1 MELGK
6 GGCCI
11 DSGEARIR
19 QLGYK
24 QELARNFG
32 LLSNA
37 SIGFTAISILT
48 GITGAP
54 AVQPRRRPFLPCTCE
69 QAFPASQLAHHQ
81 IAGHPCCF
89 LQFALMLFIFSRPEA
104 SLALKK
110 QMVEAVCA
118 E

>member
-1 MELGK
+1 MEHSKSHLTLSRTGPKAAFSNAAGAKANLSGAKANFSVELGK
-6 GGCCI
+6 GCCCI

-54 AVQPRRRPFLPCTCE
+54 NVHLMRLALYS
-69 QAFPASQLAHHQ
+69 APAS
-81 IAGHPCCF
+81 
-89 LQFALMLFIFSRPEA
+89 
-104 SLALKK
+104 
-110 QMVEAVCA
+110 
-118 E
+118 

>member
-1 MELGK
+1 MSEDMLVQEELTWRLSPGEQYFAPQLGSKVPISRCSGAKANLSVELGK
-6 GGCCI
+6 GGCCL
-11 DSGEARIR
+11 DSGEARLR

-54 AVQPRRRPFLPCTCE
+54 HVHLT
-69 QAFPASQLAHHQ
+69 AF
-81 IAGHPCCF
+81 
-89 LQFALMLFIFSRPEA
+89 
-104 SLALKK
+104 
-110 QMVEAVCA
+110 
-118 E
+118 